1 MEDGIGKRVW
11 SYWLSER
18 VSETVCIFQFSQYFD
33 KQNSSQIKLLDL
45 LFCCACILI
54 KTLRFAAERSMPVMR
69 LILCYYWVYQ
79 FIANLKLIIRYEDLI
94 DKGVLLLIH
103 GTAAITTSAPIIL
116 LVWLMVI
123 YLWSY
128 KTQLHTGNLSCDTN
142 SCSLVIGIGLSLS
155 YQNFSTY
162 VSILMVK
169 IFI

>member
-1 MEDGIGKRVW
+1 M
-11 SYWLSER
+11 
-18 VSETVCIFQFSQYFD
+18 
-33 KQNSSQIKLLDL
+33 

-54 KTLRFAAERSMPVMR
+54 KSLRFAAERSMPVMR

-155 YQNFSTY
+155 YQNFSTCINSHGKNIHIMI
-162 VSILMVK
+162 VI
-169 IFI
+169 

>member
-1 MEDGIGKRVW
+1 
-11 SYWLSER
+11 
-18 VSETVCIFQFSQYFD
+18 
-33 KQNSSQIKLLDL
+33 
-45 LFCCACILI
+45 
-54 KTLRFAAERSMPVMR
+54 MPVMR

-155 YQNFSTY
+155 YQNFSICINSHGKNIHIMI
-162 VSILMVK
+162 VI
-169 IFI
+169 